1 MSNPPTSLHIFQQ
14 ASIMIREKKDFAKTV
29 TGNGN
34 NISVGKE
41 VEEVESSPGNE
52 VQYEVTYVGTA
63 QQVE

>member
-14 ASIMIREKKDFAKTV
+14 ASIMIREKKDLGKTV
-29 TGNGN
+29 TGNG
-34 NISVGKE
+34 KE
-41 VEEVESSPGNE
+41 VEGEVESSPGNE

>member
-1 MSNPPTSLHIFQQ
+1 
-14 ASIMIREKKDFAKTV
+14 MIREKKDLAKTV

-41 VEEVESSPGNE
+41 EEEVESSPGNE

>member
-1 MSNPPTSLHIFQQ
+1 
-14 ASIMIREKKDFAKTV
+14 MIREKKDFAMTV

-41 VEEVESSPGNE
+41 EEESSPGNE

>member
-1 MSNPPTSLHIFQQ
+1 
-14 ASIMIREKKDFAKTV
+14 MIREKKDFAMTV

-41 VEEVESSPGNE
+41 VEGKEVEGESSPGNE

-63 QQVE
+63 QQVELHSK